1 MYIQQR
7 PECRIKRGA
16 FKSVKGKEQLAFKKS
31 AFEEE
36 LGDMKGDPE
45 NLERTVER
53 FSCVSW
59 KALGFSLEVKI
70 AEEKCDHI

>member
-1 MYIQQR
+1 MLQ
-7 PECRIKRGA
+7 
-16 FKSVKGKEQLAFKKS
+16 GKEQLAFKKS

-53 FSCVSW
+53 FSCES
-59 KALGFSLEVKI
+59 
-70 AEEKCDHI
+70 